1 MGKTGQ
7 VWMLDILHH
16 LIIIQ
21 IKLHP
26 GRTAVYSDRA
36 ETRTK
41 HARQSFLGDLRE
53 AEVRRCEGLV
63 NHPGLRC
70 SSVAIKEGSI
80 QVSCCRCL
88 YHSTTLYIVYICVY
102 CNYIYI
108 TTSRMYTNYN
118 ILHNLQSAF
127 VWHVP

>member
-7 VWMLDILHH
+7 VWMIDILHH

-21 IKLHP
+21 IRLYP

-63 NHPGLRC
+63 NTQDSG
-70 SSVAIKEGSI
+70 VA
-80 QVSCCRCL
+80 V
-88 YHSTTLYIVYICVY
+88 
-102 CNYIYI
+102 
-108 TTSRMYTNYN
+108 
-118 ILHNLQSAF
+118 
-127 VWHVP
+127 